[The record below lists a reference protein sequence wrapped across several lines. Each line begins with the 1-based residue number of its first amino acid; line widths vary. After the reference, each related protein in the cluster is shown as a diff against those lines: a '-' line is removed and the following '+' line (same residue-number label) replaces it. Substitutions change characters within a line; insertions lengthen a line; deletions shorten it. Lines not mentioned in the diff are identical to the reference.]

1 VKRGSAITAAAS
13 RLRVFSLRELAVH
26 RRRTIASV
34 AVMAVSAMYL
44 VAVFGIF
51 GSISGSVN
59 RLADGIA
66 GVAALEVSGITDAG
80 FPDEITADV
89 AAVPGVAVAAPMI
102 RTSVS
107 TASGPVLLFGA
118 DASISELGGALKDA
132 LKGAPQDGPKDGK
145 AGQQPTN
152 PSGPPNGVRVGPGL
166 GHAKGATF
174 QLDSQSVTVIE
185 VLGGKQLADLNG
197 GHYVLAPLA
206 LAQNITGRQGQLD
219 SILITTKP
227 GADLAQV
234 RTAVTAAVNGRAI
247 VADPSMRATRAGDG
261 VKLMNYMALM
271 GAVVA
276 LVVGAFLIYTTMTM
290 AITQRRP
297 VISMLR
303 AIGGR
308 RATIVRDMLV
318 EAAILGV
325 IGGAIGS
332 AIGILLGRIA
342 IGRLPPAI
350 SQGLEAR
357 VEYWLPGYAMPV
369 AVAATVLTSVVA
381 SAMAA
386 RQVYK
391 VSPIEALAPV
401 GVSAADRVPRW
412 LRIASG
418 VGAVLVF
425 AVSLVVVVS
434 QRGVLAFVAM
444 SAVFSAEIALC
455 FALTVHIV
463 KATAATSRIF
473 GSVGALAAATIER
486 APRRVWATVMTVLI
500 AVVTTVAITGTNN
513 DMLRSARA
521 TFSSVIDVPV
531 WVSANPPDNYP
542 TDALP
547 HGLSEKV
554 AAVPGV
560 ARVTEGAFGFAV
572 IGGTRVML
580 DGFAPGTA
588 DPLYHALGDQ
598 VRSEVLAGRG
608 VALSQN
614 LGKTLHV
621 RVGDRLRIQTPHGVQ
636 QTAVLAL
643 VPYFST
649 VIGTVGMSL
658 DQMRA
663 WFDRPVAT
671 TLQIAA
677 APGVDPHRLV
687 ADVRRVVPTPD
698 HVYDGRA
705 ELAGLEAPMHQ
716 SMFIAN
722 AVWIIVVFV
731 AAVALLNTLT
741 LSVLERRR
749 EIGVLRAMGSSRR
762 FTLQM
767 VLAEAAGIGAVGGVL
782 GLVFGCADQ
791 WLFSLVSGDMM
802 NFQVTFRPSWMAL
815 VFTLGALAISLLGSV
830 PPARRAARLNIIE
843 AVSLD

>member
-1 VKRGSAITAAAS
+1 MRAGSAFGAAAS

-26 RRRTIASV
+26 RRRTLASI

-44 VAVFGIF
+44 VAILGIF
-51 GSISGSVN
+51 GSITGSVN
-59 RLADGIA
+59 RLTDGIA

-80 FPDEITADV
+80 FPDTITADV
-89 AAVPGVAVAAPMI
+89 AAVPGVAAAVPMI
-102 RTSVS
+102 RTSLS
-107 TASGPVLLFGA
+107 TTSGPILLFGA
-118 DASISELGGALKDA
+118 DANIAALGGALKDA
-132 LKGAPQDGPKDGK
+132 V
-145 AGQQPTN
+145 GQQQLAA
-152 PSGPPNGVRVGPGL
+152 PSSVPNGVRVGPGI
-166 GHAKGATF
+166 GRRKGDTF
-174 QLDSQSVTVIE
+174 QLGSATVTVTD

-206 LAQNITGRQGQLD
+206 LAQNVAARQGQLD

-227 GADLAQV
+227 GTDLAQV
-234 RTAVTAAVNGRAI
+234 RSAVTAAVNGRAI
-247 VADPSMRATRAGDG
+247 VADPSMRAARAGDG
-261 VKLMNYMALM
+261 VKMMNYMALM
-271 GAVVA
+271 GVGVA
-276 LVVGAFLIYTTMTM
+276 LVVGAFLVYTTVTM

-308 RATIVRDMLV
+308 RTTIVRDMLA

-325 IGGAIGS
+325 IGGAVGS
-332 AIGILLGRIA
+332 GLGILMGRLA

-350 SQGLEAR
+350 TQGVEAR
-357 VEYWLPGYAMPV
+357 IEYWLPSYAIPA
-369 AVAATVLTSVVA
+369 AVMVTALTSVVA

-412 LRIASG
+412 LRIVCG
-418 VGAVLVF
+418 IGAV
-425 AVSLVVVVS
+425 AVLAASILVVLN
-434 QRGVLAFVAM
+434 QRGGLAFAAM
-444 SAVFSAEIALC
+444 NAVFCAEIALG
-455 FALTVHIV
+455 FALTAPIV
-463 KATAATSRIF
+463 NATAATARVF

-486 APRRVWATVMTVLI
+486 APRRVWATAMTVLI
-500 AVVTTVAITGTNN
+500 AVLTTIVITGTNT
-513 DMLRSARA
+513 DMIRSARGIL
-521 TFSSVIDVPV
+521 SSAADVDV
-531 WVSANPPDNYP
+531 WVSANPPDSYP

-560 ARVTEGAFGFAV
+560 AHVTEGAFGFAV
-572 IGGTRVML
+572 VGGTRVML
-580 DGFAPGTA
+580 DGFSPGTA
-588 DPLYHALGDQ
+588 DPLYHALDQ
-598 VRSEVLAGRG
+598 QTRGEVLAGRG
-608 VALSQN
+608 VVLSQN
-614 LGKTLHV
+614 LGKIFHV
-621 RVGDRLRIQTPHGVQ
+621 RAGDQLRMQTPHGVQ
-636 QTAVLAL
+636 QTTVLAV

-649 VIGTVGMSL
+649 VIGTVGMGL
-658 DQMRA
+658 DQMRT
-663 WFDRPVAT
+663 WFDRPVTT

-677 APGVDPHRLV
+677 AHGVDAHRLLT
-687 ADVRRVVPTPD
+687 DIRGVVPAPNY
-698 HVYDGRA
+698 VYDGRA

-749 EIGVLRAMGSSRR
+749 ELGVLRAMGSTRR
-762 FTLQM
+762 FALQM
-767 VLAEAAGIGAVGGVL
+767 VLAEAAGIGVVGGVL
-782 GLVFGCADQ
+782 GLVFGLTDQ

-802 NFQVTFRPSWMAL
+802 NFQVSFRPSPMAL
-815 VFTLGALAISLLGSV
+815 VFTIGAVAISLLGSV

-843 AVSLD
+843 AVSVE

>member
-1 VKRGSAITAAAS
+1 MRAGPAFVAAAS

-26 RRRTIASV
+26 RRRTLASI

-44 VAVFGIF
+44 VAILGIF
-51 GSISGSVN
+51 GSITGSVN
-59 RLADGIA
+59 RLTDGIA

-80 FPDEITADV
+80 FPDTITADV
-89 AAVPGVAVAAPMI
+89 AAVPGVAAAVPMI
-102 RTSVS
+102 RTSLS
-107 TASGPVLLFGA
+107 TASGPILLFGA
-118 DASISELGGALKDA
+118 DANIAALGGALKDA
-132 LKGAPQDGPKDGK
+132 V
-145 AGQQPTN
+145 GQQQLAA
-152 PSGPPNGVRVGPGL
+152 PSSVPNGVRVGPGI
-166 GHAKGATF
+166 GRRKGDTF
-174 QLDSQSVTVIE
+174 QLGSATVTVTD

-206 LAQNITGRQGQLD
+206 LAQNVAARQGQLD

-234 RTAVTAAVNGRAI
+234 RSAVTAAVNGRAI
-247 VADPSMRATRAGDG
+247 VADPSMRAARAGDG
-261 VKLMNYMALM
+261 VKMMNYMALM
-271 GAVVA
+271 GVGVA
-276 LVVGAFLIYTTMTM
+276 LVVGAFLVYTTVTM

-308 RATIVRDMLV
+308 RTTIVRDMLA

-325 IGGAIGS
+325 IGGAVGS
-332 AIGILLGRIA
+332 GLGILMGRLA

-350 SQGLEAR
+350 TQGVEAR
-357 VEYWLPGYAMPV
+357 IEYWLPSYAIPA
-369 AVAATVLTSVVA
+369 AVMVTALTSVVA

-412 LRIASG
+412 LRIVCG
-418 VGAVLVF
+418 IGAV
-425 AVSLVVVVS
+425 AVLAASILVVLN
-434 QRGVLAFVAM
+434 QRGGLAFAAVN
-444 SAVFSAEIALC
+444 AVFCAEIALG
-455 FALTVHIV
+455 FALTAPIV
-463 KATAATSRIF
+463 NATAATARVF

-486 APRRVWATVMTVLI
+486 APRRVWATAMTVLI
-500 AVVTTVAITGTNN
+500 AVLTTIVITGTNT
-513 DMLRSARA
+513 DMIRSARGIL
-521 TFSSVIDVPV
+521 SSAADVDV
-531 WVSANPPDNYP
+531 WVSANPPDSYP

-560 ARVTEGAFGFAV
+560 AHVTEGAFGFAV
-572 IGGTRVML
+572 VGGTRVML
-580 DGFAPGTA
+580 DGFSPGTA
-588 DPLYHALGDQ
+588 DPLYHALDQ
-598 VRSEVLAGRG
+598 QTRGEVLAGRG
-608 VALSQN
+608 VVLSQN
-614 LGKTLHV
+614 LGKIFHV
-621 RVGDRLRIQTPHGVQ
+621 RAGDQLRMQTPHGVQ
-636 QTAVLAL
+636 QTTVLAV

-649 VIGTVGMSL
+649 VIGTVGMGL
-658 DQMRA
+658 DQMRT
-663 WFDRPVAT
+663 WFDRPVTT

-677 APGVDPHRLV
+677 APGVDARRLLTEI
-687 ADVRRVVPTPD
+687 RGVVPAPNY
-698 HVYDGRA
+698 VYDGRA

-749 EIGVLRAMGSSRR
+749 ELGVLRAMGSSRR
-762 FTLQM
+762 FALQM
-767 VLAEAAGIGAVGGVL
+767 VLAEAAGIGVVGGVL
-782 GLVFGCADQ
+782 GLAFGLTDQ

-802 NFQVTFRPSWMAL
+802 NFQVSFRPSPMAL
-815 VFTLGALAISLLGSV
+815 VFTIGAVAISLLGSV

-843 AVSLD
+843 AVSVE

>member
-1 VKRGSAITAAAS
+1 MRAGPAFVAAAS

-26 RRRTIASV
+26 RRRTLASI

-44 VAVFGIF
+44 VAILGIF
-51 GSISGSVN
+51 GSITGSVN
-59 RLADGIA
+59 RLTDGIA

-80 FPDEITADV
+80 FPDTITADV
-89 AAVPGVAVAAPMI
+89 AAVPGVAAAVPMI
-102 RTSVS
+102 RTSLS
-107 TASGPVLLFGA
+107 TASGPILLFGA
-118 DASISELGGALKDA
+118 DANIAALGGALKDA
-132 LKGAPQDGPKDGK
+132 V
-145 AGQQPTN
+145 GQQQLAA
-152 PSGPPNGVRVGPGL
+152 PSSVPNGVRVGPGI
-166 GHAKGATF
+166 GRRKGDTF
-174 QLDSQSVTVIE
+174 QLGSATVTVTD

-206 LAQNITGRQGQLD
+206 LAQNVAARQGQLD

-234 RTAVTAAVNGRAI
+234 RSAVTAAVNGRAI
-247 VADPSMRATRAGDG
+247 VADPSMRAARAGDG
-261 VKLMNYMALM
+261 VKMMNYMALM
-271 GAVVA
+271 GVGVA
-276 LVVGAFLIYTTMTM
+276 LVVGAFLVYTTVTM

-308 RATIVRDMLV
+308 RTTIVRDMLA

-325 IGGAIGS
+325 IGGAVGS
-332 AIGILLGRIA
+332 GLGILMGRLA

-350 SQGLEAR
+350 TQGVEAR
-357 VEYWLPGYAMPV
+357 IEYWLPSYAIPA
-369 AVAATVLTSVVA
+369 AVMVTALTSVVA

-412 LRIASG
+412 LRIVCG
-418 VGAVLVF
+418 IGAV
-425 AVSLVVVVS
+425 AVLAASILVVLN
-434 QRGVLAFVAM
+434 QRGGLAFAAM
-444 SAVFSAEIALC
+444 NAVFCAEIALG
-455 FALTVHIV
+455 FALTAPIV
-463 KATAATSRIF
+463 NATAATARVF

-486 APRRVWATVMTVLI
+486 APRRVWATAMTVLI
-500 AVVTTVAITGTNN
+500 AVLTTIVITGTNT
-513 DMLRSARA
+513 DMIRSARGIL
-521 TFSSVIDVPV
+521 SSAADVDV
-531 WVSANPPDNYP
+531 WVSANPPDSYP

-560 ARVTEGAFGFAV
+560 AHVTEGAFGFAV
-572 IGGTRVML
+572 VGGTRVML
-580 DGFAPGTA
+580 DGFSPGTA
-588 DPLYHALGDQ
+588 DPLYHALDQ
-598 VRSEVLAGRG
+598 QIRGEVLAGRG
-608 VALSQN
+608 VVLSQN
-614 LGKTLHV
+614 LGKIFHV
-621 RVGDRLRIQTPHGVQ
+621 RAGDQLRMQTPHGVQ
-636 QTAVLAL
+636 QTTVLAV

-649 VIGTVGMSL
+649 VIGTVGMGL
-658 DQMRA
+658 DQMRT
-663 WFDRPVAT
+663 WFDRPVTT

-677 APGVDPHRLV
+677 APGVDAHRLLTEI
-687 ADVRRVVPTPD
+687 RGVVPAPNY
-698 HVYDGRA
+698 VYDGRA

-749 EIGVLRAMGSSRR
+749 ELGVLRAMGSSRR
-762 FTLQM
+762 FALQM
-767 VLAEAAGIGAVGGVL
+767 VLAEAAGIGVVGGVL
-782 GLVFGCADQ
+782 GLVFGLTDQ

-802 NFQVTFRPSWMAL
+802 NFQVSFRPSPMAL
-815 VFTLGALAISLLGSV
+815 VFTIGAVAISLLGSV

-843 AVSLD
+843 AVSVE

>member
-1 VKRGSAITAAAS
+1 MRPGSAIGAAVS

-26 RRRTIASV
+26 RRRTVASI

-51 GSISGSVN
+51 GSITGSVN

-66 GVAALEVSGITDAG
+66 GIASLEVSGITDAG
-80 FPDEITADV
+80 FPDTITADV
-89 AAVPGVAVAAPMI
+89 AAVPGVATAAPMI
-102 RTSVS
+102 RTSAPTS
-107 TASGPVLLFGA
+107 SGPVLLFGA
-118 DASISELGGALKDA
+118 DERIAALGGALKDA
-132 LKGAPQDGPKDGK
+132 LKGSS
-145 AGQQPTN
+145 AGQVAG
-152 PSGPPNGVRVGPGL
+152 PSGPANGVRVGPGV
-166 GHAKGATF
+166 GHAKGETF
-174 QLDSQSVTVIE
+174 QLGSGSVNVTE
-185 VLGGKQLADLNG
+185 VLGGKQVAALNG

-219 SILITTKP
+219 SILISVKP

-234 RTAVTAAVNGRAI
+234 RAAVSAAVNGRAI

-261 VKLMNYMALM
+261 VKMMNYMALM
-271 GAVVA
+271 GAMVA
-276 LVVGAFLIYTTMTM
+276 LMVGAFLIYTTMTM

-297 VISMLR
+297 VISMMR

-308 RATIVRDMLV
+308 RTTIVRDMLA
-318 EAAILGV
+318 EAAILGM

-332 AIGILLGRIA
+332 AIGILMGRIA
-342 IGRLPPAI
+342 IGRLPPAMT
-350 SQGLEAR
+350 QGLEAR
-357 VEYWLPGYAMPV
+357 IEYWLPGYAIPAAVV
-369 AVAATVLTSVVA
+369 ATALTSVVA

-391 VSPIEALAPV
+391 VAPIEALAPV

-412 LRIASG
+412 LRTATG
-418 VGAVLVF
+418 VGAVAVF
-425 AVSLVVVVS
+425 AVSLFVVVT

-444 SAVFSAEIALC
+444 SAVFSAEIALG
-455 FALTVHIV
+455 FALTVPIV
-463 KATAATSRIF
+463 KATAATARIF

-513 DMLRSARA
+513 DMIQSARGI
-521 TFSSVIDVPV
+521 FSSVADVPV
-531 WVSANPPDNYP
+531 WVSANSPDSYP

-547 HGLSEKV
+547 QGLSEKV
-554 AAVPGV
+554 AAVPGS
-560 ARVTEGAFGFAV
+560 AHVTEGAFGFAEV
-572 IGGTRVML
+572 GSTRVML
-580 DGFAPGTA
+580 DGFSSGTA
-588 DPLYHALGDQ
+588 DPLYRAVDEQ
-598 VRSEVLAGRG
+598 VRDQVLAGRG
-608 VALSQN
+608 VVLSQN
-614 LGKTLHV
+614 LGKTLHA
-621 RVGDRLRIQTPHGVQ
+621 RAGDPLRMQTPHGLQ
-636 QTAVLAL
+636 QTTVLAL

-649 VIGTVGMSL
+649 VIGTVGMAL

-663 WFDRPVAT
+663 WFDRPVTT
-671 TLQIAA
+671 TLQVAA
-677 APGVDPHRLV
+677 APGVDPHRLL
-687 ADVRRVVPTPD
+687 ADVRRVVPAPN
-698 HVYDGRA
+698 HVYDGHA

-722 AVWIIVVFV
+722 AVWVIVTFV

-762 FTLQM
+762 FTLRM
-767 VLAEAAGIGAVGGVL
+767 VLAEATGIGVIGGVL

-802 NFQVTFRPSWMAL
+802 NFHVAFRPSSMAF
-815 VFTLGALAISLLGSV
+815 VFTLGALAISLLGSA

-843 AVSLD
+843 AVSVE

>member
-1 VKRGSAITAAAS
+1 MRASSAFVAAAS

-26 RRRTIASV
+26 RRRTLASI

-44 VAVFGIF
+44 VAILGIF
-51 GSISGSVN
+51 GSITGSVN
-59 RLADGIA
+59 RLTDGIA

-80 FPDEITADV
+80 FPDTITADV
-89 AAVPGVAVAAPMI
+89 AAVPGVAAAVPMI
-102 RTSVS
+102 RTSLS
-107 TASGPVLLFGA
+107 TASGPILLFGA
-118 DASISELGGALKDA
+118 DANIAALGGALKDA
-132 LKGAPQDGPKDGK
+132 V
-145 AGQQPTN
+145 GQQQLAA
-152 PSGPPNGVRVGPGL
+152 PSSVPNGVRVGPGI
-166 GHAKGATF
+166 GRRKGDTF
-174 QLDSQSVTVIE
+174 QLGSATVTVTD

-206 LAQNITGRQGQLD
+206 LAQNVAARQGQLD

-234 RTAVTAAVNGRAI
+234 RSAVTAAVNGRAI
-247 VADPSMRATRAGDG
+247 VADPSMRAARAGDG
-261 VKLMNYMALM
+261 VKMMNYMALM
-271 GAVVA
+271 GVGVA
-276 LVVGAFLIYTTMTM
+276 LVVGAFLVYTTVTM

-308 RATIVRDMLV
+308 RTTIVRDMLA

-325 IGGAIGS
+325 IGGAVGS
-332 AIGILLGRIA
+332 GLGILMGRLA

-350 SQGLEAR
+350 TQGVEAR
-357 VEYWLPGYAMPV
+357 IEYWLPSYAIPA
-369 AVAATVLTSVVA
+369 AVMVTALTSVVA

-412 LRIASG
+412 LRIVCG
-418 VGAVLVF
+418 IGAV
-425 AVSLVVVVS
+425 AVLAASILVVLN
-434 QRGVLAFVAM
+434 QRGGLAFAAM
-444 SAVFSAEIALC
+444 NAVFCAEIALG
-455 FALTVHIV
+455 FALTAPIV
-463 KATAATSRIF
+463 NATAATARVF

-486 APRRVWATVMTVLI
+486 APRRVWATAMTVLI
-500 AVVTTVAITGTNN
+500 AVLTTIVITGTNT
-513 DMLRSARA
+513 DMIRSARGIL
-521 TFSSVIDVPV
+521 SSAADVDV
-531 WVSANPPDNYP
+531 WVSANPPDSYP

-547 HGLSEKV
+547 HGLAEKV

-560 ARVTEGAFGFAV
+560 AHVTEGAFGFAV
-572 IGGTRVML
+572 VGGTRVML
-580 DGFAPGTA
+580 DGFSPGTA
-588 DPLYHALGDQ
+588 DPLYHALDQ
-598 VRSEVLAGRG
+598 QIRGEVLAGRG
-608 VALSQN
+608 VVLSQN
-614 LGKTLHV
+614 LGKIFHV
-621 RVGDRLRIQTPHGVQ
+621 RAGDQLRMQTPHGVQ
-636 QTAVLAL
+636 QTTVLAV

-649 VIGTVGMSL
+649 VIGTVGMGL
-658 DQMRA
+658 DQMRT
-663 WFDRPVAT
+663 WFDRPVTT

-677 APGVDPHRLV
+677 APGVDARRLLTEI
-687 ADVRRVVPTPD
+687 RGVVPAPNY
-698 HVYDGRA
+698 VYDGRA

-749 EIGVLRAMGSSRR
+749 ELGVLRAMGSTRR
-762 FTLQM
+762 FALQM
-767 VLAEAAGIGAVGGVL
+767 VLAEAAGIGVVGGVL
-782 GLVFGCADQ
+782 GLVFGLTDQ

-802 NFQVTFRPSWMAL
+802 NFQVSFRPSPMAL
-815 VFTLGALAISLLGSV
+815 VFTIGAVAISLLGSV

-843 AVSLD
+843 AVSVE

>member
-1 VKRGSAITAAAS
+1 VKAGSAVGAAAS

-26 RRRTIASV
+26 RRRTIASI

-51 GSISGSVN
+51 GSITGSVN

-66 GVAALEVSGITDAG
+66 GIASLEVSGITDAG
-80 FPDEITADV
+80 FPDTITADV
-89 AAVPGVAVAAPMI
+89 AAVPGVATAAPMI
-102 RTSVS
+102 RTSAS
-107 TASGPVLLFGA
+107 TSSGPVLLFGTDERIA
-118 DASISELGGALKDA
+118 ALGGALKDA
-132 LKGAPQDGPKDGK
+132 LKGDA
-145 AGQQPTN
+145 AGRPGG
-152 PSGPPNGVRVGPGL
+152 PSGPANGVRVGPRV
-166 GHAKGATF
+166 GHAKGEAF
-174 QLDSQSVTVIE
+174 QLGSGSVTVTE
-185 VLGGKQLADLNG
+185 VLKGKQVADLNG

-219 SILITTKP
+219 SILITIKP

-234 RTAVTAAVNGRAI
+234 RAAVTAAVNGRAI

-271 GAVVA
+271 GAMVA
-276 LVVGAFLIYTTMTM
+276 LMVGAFLIYTTMTM

-308 RATIVRDMLV
+308 RAIIVRDMLA
-318 EAAILGV
+318 EAAILGL

-332 AIGILLGRIA
+332 AIGILMGRIA
-342 IGRLPPAI
+342 IGRLPRAMT
-350 SQGLEAR
+350 QGLEAR
-357 VEYWLPGYAMPV
+357 IDYWLPGYAIPA
-369 AVAATVLTSVVA
+369 AVVTTALTSVVA
-381 SAMAA
+381 SAMAG

-391 VSPIEALAPV
+391 VAPIEALAPV

-418 VGAVLVF
+418 IGAVVVF
-425 AVSLVVVVS
+425 AVSLFVVIT
-434 QRGVLAFVAM
+434 QRGVLAFAAM
-444 SAVFSAEIALC
+444 SLVFSAEIALG
-455 FALTVHIV
+455 FALTVSIV
-463 KATAATSRIF
+463 KATAATARIF

-513 DMLRSARA
+513 DMIRSARGI
-521 TFSSVIDVPV
+521 FSSVADVPV
-531 WVSANPPDNYP
+531 WVSENSPDSYP
-542 TDALP
+542 IDPLP
-547 HGLSEKV
+547 QGLSEKV
-554 AAVPGV
+554 AAVPGA
-560 ARVTEGAFGFAV
+560 ARVTEGAFGFAEV
-572 IGGTRVML
+572 GGTRVML
-580 DGFAPGTA
+580 DGFSSGTA
-588 DPLYHALGDQ
+588 DPLYRALDEQ
-598 VRSEVLAGRG
+598 VRNQVLAGRG
-608 VALSQN
+608 VVLSQN
-614 LGKTLHV
+614 LGKALHV
-621 RVGDRLRIQTPHGVQ
+621 RVGDRLRMQTPHGVQ
-636 QTAVLAL
+636 QTTVLAL

-649 VIGTVGMSL
+649 VIGTVGMGL
-658 DQMRA
+658 DQLRA
-663 WFDRPVAT
+663 WFDRPVTT

-677 APGVDPHRLV
+677 APGVDPNRLL
-687 ADVRRVVPTPD
+687 AEVRRVVPAPT

-722 AVWIIVVFV
+722 AVWIIVVLV

-762 FTLQM
+762 FTLQT
-767 VLAEAAGIGAVGGVL
+767 VLAEATGIGVIGGVL
-782 GLVFGCADQ
+782 GLAFGLTDQ

-802 NFQVTFRPSWMAL
+802 NFQVAFRPSSMAFF
-815 VFTLGALAISLLGSV
+815 FTLGALAISLLGSV

-843 AVSLD
+843 AVSVE